1 MPPFPPQSRHA
12 RAQRGPREAAVTAT
26 ARLHF
31 GFLDPSGRSARP
43 FGSFGLSLDVP
54 RTRLVLCRAE
64 RLDVS
69 GPESKRAERYL
80 RQIAASSGIE
90 ARYALRIEEAIPPHA
105 GLGSG
110 TQLALAV
117 GSAFAALEGLGLDP
131 REIAARLG
139 RGARSGIGIATFAQG
154 GAVLD
159 EGPREG
165 ELPNLAARVPFPSAW
180 RVLLI
185 FDAAAQ
191 GLAGA
196 SEKAAF
202 ETLPDLPAREIEALS
217 RGVTH
222 GALPALAAGDFAA
235 FCRHVGALQAS
246 MGAYFAPW
254 QGGAYASPEVAAALD
269 FLRREGIAGLGQ
281 SSWGPT
287 GFAFVEGE
295 AQGAALLGRLRTHY
309 GQTALSFALA
319 RGRNEGAKVEI
330 SGEG

>member
-1 MPPFPPQSRHA
+1 MSPVEERPAIFV
-12 RAQRGPREAAVTAT
+12 ETA

-31 GFLDPSGRSARP
+31 GVLDLRGDAGRWFGGIGAAAPGPKVLVSVARSDDVRAIGEDAARASEFASRFLEYHGMREGAR
-43 FGSFGLSLDVP
+43 LNVY
-54 RTRLVLCRAE
+54 R
-64 RLDVS
+64 
-69 GPESKRAERYL
+69 
-80 RQIAASSGIE
+80 
-90 ARYALRIEEAIPPHA
+90 AIPRHS

-165 ELPNLAARVPFPSAW
+165 KLPNLAARVPFPSAW

-185 FDAAAQ
+185 FDAATQ
-191 GLAGA
+191 GLAGQ

-202 ETLPDLPAREIEALS
+202 ETLPDLPAREIAALS
-217 RGVTH
+217 RTVTH
-222 GALPALAAGDFAA
+222 GALPALAAGDFAG
-235 FCRHVGALQAS
+235 FCRHVGALQTC

-254 QGGAYASPEVAAALD
+254 QGGAYASPQVAAALD
-269 FLRREGIAGLGQ
+269 VLRREGIVGLGQ

-295 AQGAALLGRLRTHY
+295 AQGAALLGRLRNHC